1 MKEQID
7 EDWTENDSERLRKL
21 GKCVGVSDEILN
33 SEIEGETD
41 EEFKEVVSPQIDE
54 EWTESYSERPRKLGN
69 CVGVS
74 DEILNAGIEDENDEE
89 FEELVSHVK

>member
-1 MKEQID
+1 MFID
-7 EDWTENDSERLRKL
+7 
-21 GKCVGVSDEILN
+21 GVKIMDAVSK
-33 SEIEGETD
+33 TD
-41 EEFKEVVSPQIDE
+41 EEFKEVASPQIDG

-89 FEELVSHVK
+89 FEELVSPVK